1 MDAYYSIWRILK
13 INKRYKSLI
22 DFSFYLVKISH
33 NSEVLFED
41 WLKSYILYSKAL
53 YLDDKL
59 NDALE
64 LLRGLLDIFANI
76 PLDEIKYLSEINKKN
91 KISLKNNN
99 FFDFDYVLSFYSKY
113 HIYSKCEAI
122 FTKRIKHLDNKINWD
137 IESIG
142 IGIDNDGYL
151 DININKN
158 ENINT
163 KRKIKQN
170 YIDKISKTL
179 IEDDDIVNFNSDIYT
194 NKFEEDE
201 NNYSEISSSLKI
213 SSNSFNNIYYKYN
226 NDENLNENKGKE
238 KFKFILK
245 YNYF

>member
-53 YLDDKL
+53 YLDNKL

-76 PLDEIKYLSEINKKN
+76 PLDEIKYLSEINKNN

-122 FTKRIKHLDNKINWD
+122 FTKRIKYLDNKINWD
-137 IESIG
+137 IDSIG
-142 IGIDNDGYL
+142 IDYQGYL
-151 DININKN
+151 DIN
-158 ENINT
+158 ENIGSR
-163 KRKIKQN
+163 RKIKQN
-170 YIDKISKTL
+170 YIDKISKSL
-179 IEDDDIVNFNSDIYT
+179 IDNDDIVNFDNDIYT
-194 NKFEEDE
+194 NRFEDDE
-201 NNYSEISSSLKI
+201 NNFIDDSPSLKI
-213 SSNSFNNIYYKYN
+213 SSNSFNNIDYRFEN
-226 NDENLNENKGKE
+226 EENLYENKGNRK
-238 KFKFILK
+238 I
-245 YNYF
+245 